1 MSSASSAASTASSS
15 LDDVEELT
23 PQQQA
28 QLMNV
33 YQQMRGELAQIGQKV
48 AELEG
53 ERKEH
58 QYAQRSAHVN
68 Y

>member
-1 MSSASSAASTASSS
+1 MSSQASSSAAASSS
-15 LDDVEELT
+15 LDDLEELT
-23 PQQQA
+23 PQQLA
-28 QLMNV
+28 QLTNV

-58 QYAQRSAHVN
+58 QYARTPPFCLL
-68 Y
+68 